1 METIERKTK
10 SKWYVLRVATN
21 KERSIGEKLKKESEV
36 GDLMGKLTNVIVPIE
51 NTFILKNGKKVIK
64 EKVKFAS
71 YIFVETPAVAELKYF
86 LKGMNGV
93 TGFLTNRAG
102 DILPLTQAEVNRMV
116 GDYEESKKV
125 TEEDI
130 NLYIPGEQV
139 SILDGPFSTFQG
151 KVESVKGD
159 KVKVE
164 VSVFG
169 RVSLVELPIT
179 QIDKVR

>member
-86 LKGMNGV
+86 L
-93 TGFLTNRAG
+93 
-102 DILPLTQAEVNRMV
+102 
-116 GDYEESKKV
+116 
-125 TEEDI
+125 
-130 NLYIPGEQV
+130 
-139 SILDGPFSTFQG
+139 
-151 KVESVKGD
+151 
-159 KVKVE
+159 
-164 VSVFG
+164 
-169 RVSLVELPIT
+169 
-179 QIDKVR
+179 